1 MSCSLAVTAA
11 PASYLRPYTA
21 HLPTNDIEPLLQA
34 VGTRIGAIRKG
45 GGVDTDLAARAFVQ
59 AFRDGKMGL
68 WALDDM
74 GLLLRGDENISQI
87 RSDQPGGAPSS
98 VSPLAAGTDKVYL
111 PPSEVDQSMALI
123 QTNSKHPSLAV
134 ADDSPTSQQV
144 STFVASYFAVQREAA
159 TQLSTSKNQ
168 IKKRARLEAA
178 EERKRK
184 WQVKHPHLSRK
195 TRGIGNTRKAGGRIF
210 MIGGNRE
217 YMRRQKKRVIARKVT
232 RRRRKMK

>member
-1 MSCSLAVTAA
+1 M
-11 PASYLRPYTA
+11 
-21 HLPTNDIEPLLQA
+21 
-34 VGTRIGAIRKG
+34 
-45 GGVDTDLAARAFVQ
+45 Q

-87 RSDQPGGAPSS
+87 RNDRSGGGSRPSD
-98 VSPLAAGTDKVYL
+98 SPLANEADKAYL
-111 PPSEVDQSMALI
+111 PPSEVEQSMALI
-123 QTNSKHPSLAV
+123 QTNSKHSALAV
-134 ADDSPTSQQV
+134 ADDSPTSRQV
-144 STFVASYFAVQREAA
+144 SGYVASHFAIQREAS

-168 IKKRARLEAA
+168 IKKRARLEAS

-184 WQVKHPHLSRK
+184 WQVKHPNLSRK